1 MRRDYRSGRKARLKI
16 PTSERTEGK
25 FYDRFDQGVEREP
38 YGKRPEEIA
47 DVLRY
52 KAYSSLRRVV
62 GGSVQSANRE
72 VTVAGK
78 QIRI

>member
-1 MRRDYRSGRKARLKI
+1 MKI
-16 PTSERTEGK
+16 PTWERTEGK

-38 YGKRPEEIA
+38 YGKRPAEIA
-47 DVLRY
+47 DVL
-52 KAYSSLRRVV
+52 AYSSLRRVV
-62 GGSVQSANRE
+62 GGSVHSANRE